1 MTTPGSFL
9 NRLRRDKAGLAVT
22 EAALIMPF
30 FLAAGL
36 WGIELA
42 HYSLTTMRVGQLAV
56 QVADNA
62 SRIGDTS
69 TLENRKIYE
78 ADIDDLLRGAA
89 LQGGKGMP
97 LYERGRVIVSSLEV
111 NDNGQ
116 QYIHWQRCA
125 GKQNIASSY
134 GVAGDVL
141 PNGIGPSGREVSAMP
156 GEAVIF
162 VQLSYQYQP
171 LISAD
176 LVSDSNINSVSSFMV
191 RSSRDLSQIYQ
202 INPSKPDP
210 VRSCNTFDNPY

>member
-1 MTTPGSFL
+1 MTGLRTL
-9 NRLRRDKAGLAVT
+9 LARLRRDTSGLAVT

-30 FLAAGL
+30 FLGAGL

-42 HYSLTTMRVGQLAV
+42 NYSLTTMRVGQLAV

-89 LQGGKGMP
+89 LQAGKGME
-97 LYERGRVIVSSLEV
+97 LYEHGRVIVSSLEV
-111 NDNGQ
+111 NASGQ

-125 GKQNIASSY
+125 GKRNVTSSY
-134 GVAGDVL
+134 GVEGQIMASGM
-141 PNGIGPSGREVSAMP
+141 GPAGREVVAST

-162 VQLSYQYQP
+162 VQMTYQYQP
-171 LISAD
+171 LVSAD
-176 LVSDSNINSVSSFMV
+176 LVSATNMNSISSFTV

-202 INPSKPDP
+202 VNAAKPDP
-210 VRSCNTFDNPY
+210 VRSCTTFSNPY